1 MSKIQA
7 IAEAATLGAISI
19 GANIV
24 TGTQNVID
32 TVLGG
37 DALPQ
42 VVEASSASAI
52 PRPDTISTVM
62 DIITQLAYY
71 SVQKSSFHPSQ
82 LSLEEHHLQE

>member
-24 TGTQNVID
+24 TGTQNVVD
-32 TVLGG
+32 TILGG

-52 PRPDTISTVM
+52 PSPDTISTVM
-62 DIITQLAYY
+62 NIITQLAILLTTFWRLVKKDKPKTDT
-71 SVQKSSFHPSQ
+71 SK
-82 LSLEEHHLQE
+82 